1 MTQPYHVEF
10 SRHARSYFRRQDRQ
24 TQARLGA
31 EIDRIAED
39 PHREEYREL
48 AGKPAGWRR
57 ARVGS
62 YRIVFAVEDTVRIVE
77 IVRIGPRGDVY
88 KDL

>member
-1 MTQPYHVEF
+1 MRP
-10 SRHARSYFRRQDRQ
+10 
-24 TQARLGA
+24 GA
-31 EIDRIAED
+31 EIGRISED
-39 PHREEYREL
+39 PQRDEYKALSGR
-48 AGKPAGWRR
+48 PAGWRR

-62 YRIVFAVEDTVRIVE
+62 YRIVFVVEDVLRIVE